1 MKRFLIK
8 TFVLACVIYV
18 LAWELDYIISK
29 GQEKISGYPQ
39 QSWTEIRYA
48 NLQCDGVILGTSR
61 GLEHYDPYVID
72 SITGHSFYNLGMGG
86 YQINANLMKLRCYCR
101 HNPQPKYIIYDV
113 DHIVMH
119 TCSCKHN
126 HQSEQYLPLIYD
138 KDMRHE
144 LRQVGYSLADVYFP
158 LVRYWGYLT
167 HIKRGIFD
175 FFHIKHHTEFV
186 SYHGHTPDPDSWS
199 IDNLHFTDTVKAE
212 LQPEAKAIFEEFV
225 QDCQNKGIKVI
236 LSTSPRH
243 KGLTEITTGHEE
255 EMHYF
260 DSIAEVYHLPYL
272 KFIDDYWMC
281 NDSSLFNAGVHLTP
295 AGTKIFSKEF
305 AKELVKQQ
313 CLE

>member
-8 TFVLACVIYV
+8 TSLFVCVVYV
-18 LAWELDYIISK
+18 LAWGLDYIISK
-29 GQEKISGYPQ
+29 GQERISGYPQ

-72 SITGHSFYNLGMGG
+72 SVTGHSFYNLGMGG
-86 YQINANLMKLRCYCR
+86 YQINANLMKLRCYCH

-119 TCSCKHN
+119 TCSCKHD

-144 LRQVGYSLADVYFP
+144 LRQVGYSFADVYFP
-158 LVRYWGYLT
+158 LVRYWGYLV

-175 FFHIKHHTEFV
+175 FFHIKHHTEFA
-186 SYHGHTPDPDSWS
+186 SYHGHAPDPGSWS
-199 IDNLHFTDTVKAE
+199 MDNLQFTDIVKAE
-212 LQPEAKAIFEEFV
+212 LQPEAKSIFEKFL
-225 QDCQNKGIKVI
+225 QDCKKNGIRVI
-236 LSTSPRH
+236 LSTSPKY
-243 KGLTEITTGHEE
+243 KGLAEVTIGHEVE
-255 EMHYF
+255 INYF
-260 DSIAEVYHLPYL
+260 DSIANVYNLPYL
-272 KFIDDYWMC
+272 KFIDGYWMC

-295 AGTKIFSKEF
+295 TGTKIFSKEF
-305 AKELVKQQ
+305 AEELVRQK